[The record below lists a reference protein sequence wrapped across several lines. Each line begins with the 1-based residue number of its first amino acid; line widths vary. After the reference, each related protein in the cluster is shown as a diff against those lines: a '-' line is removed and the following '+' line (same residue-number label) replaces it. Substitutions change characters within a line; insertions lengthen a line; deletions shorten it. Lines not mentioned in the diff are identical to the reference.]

1 MKKLL
6 IVSLFLLSMI
16 GLFASEPHTVVFDLQ
31 TEAGGYH
38 EAADLGYKICT
49 VNPFGQGEQ
58 WTPTTTMYSNW
69 PGIEDSAG
77 LNNAATLYLDGTD
90 PDTPGRLLV
99 QMAGFE
105 SWGQEWG
112 GPTNA
117 VTANFYFVD
126 GEGNETGPYNVAK
139 ASVGAIT
146 YYDDGNGGHVVA
158 WGGPAGP
165 TVEWCE
171 TPSPM
176 DGATE
181 VATTVTLSA
190 VSPEGSDASLY
201 DIYYRM
207 SGAVDWMTAV
217 TENFEPSMEVN
228 GLAYSQMYEWKIEP
242 FAWTDMPGGDKTYP
256 TGDAPV
262 WSFTTMAEPVV
273 GPDAWAMVDMPADE
287 ATDVELMPTLTWTYE
302 GTVVPDGYEVY
313 VDGFYQDDV
322 VGALEYTID
331 EPLDYNTNH
340 TWSIKPFVNNA
351 AKRVMKKALRNEP
364 EAKLYPE
371 GDMPVWSFTTTDNY
385 ETDVPVVIEGTPV
398 TVTLET
404 VFTGTVPSDWTPNA
418 PVSIPAPII
427 PLPVLA
433 GAFQFGATINQ
444 GVAGTFTYTF
454 QIGDTDFEGVLYVD
468 GVQQFAGIFG
478 GGTVIVTLTFT
489 GAKDGHEVVVTEPTL
504 PVELSSFTAQAHAN
518 EYVTLKWVTESES
531 NLQGYNVYRAET
543 DNQDQAIRINPTV
556 VAANNQTQTQ
566 TYTYTDN
573 EVEATTYYYWLEVA
587 ELANENTF
595 HGPIVVTVEDDPV
608 VPGITETTFR
618 NFGPSPFTESTSTT
632 LRVKEGETATV
643 TIYNLLGQVVRRE
656 SFNAGE
662 HNFEFNGRDLNN
674 KKVANGIY
682 FVRMTSP
689 TQTHNFKIVKIK

>member
-6 IVSLFLLSMI
+6 IVSLFLLGMI
-16 GLFASEPHTVVFDLQ
+16 GLFAQGVPYLLQFQLETETGGFHETLGFKAVEYHTNEMLDGMF
-31 TEAGGYH
+31 EAIYGTREVLY
-38 EAADLGYKICT
+38 
-49 VNPFGQGEQ
+49 
-58 WTPTTTMYSNW
+58 WNW
-69 PGIEDSAG
+69 PGEADQNTPNIVYTP
-77 LNNAATLYLDGTD
+77 ATG
-90 PDTPGRLLV
+90 V
-99 QMAGFE
+99 IAIQMATM
-105 SWGQEWG
+105 SHWG
-112 GPTNA
+112 GQ
-117 VTANFYFVD
+117 VEANFWFVD
-126 GEGNETGPYNVAK
+126 ADGNETGPISVAK
-139 ASVGAIT
+139 LGA
-146 YYDDGNGGHVVA
+146 DGHIHADVIA

-427 PLPVLA
+427 PLPPLA